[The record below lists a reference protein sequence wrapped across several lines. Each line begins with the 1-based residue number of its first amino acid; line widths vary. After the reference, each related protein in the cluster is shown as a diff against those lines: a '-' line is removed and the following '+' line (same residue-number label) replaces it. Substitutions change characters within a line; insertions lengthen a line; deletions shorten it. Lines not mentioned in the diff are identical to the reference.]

1 MTKKTTFII
10 IIFTVLILSLNTL
23 FVVDQRQQALIFQFG
38 EVVEVIKSPGL
49 HFKLPFIQN
58 IIYFDNRLL
67 NVTADEKEVIANDQ
81 KRLIISAFARY
92 KITDP
97 LKFYQTVRDEAGIKL
112 RLNTM
117 LDSSLRQVLGEV
129 PLVALLTNERSN
141 IMKKI
146 KDLINSQTKNFGID
160 IIDVRI
166 LRADLPKENSN
177 AIYKRMQTEREKEA
191 KELRAEGAGEAQR
204 IRSKADKDKTV
215 LIAEARR
222 DADITRGEGDA
233 IAAKIFADNLGKD
246 PEFFDFYRSLQ
257 AYRKVI
263 DKENTTLVLSSKSE
277 FFKYLKDLD
286 NK

>member
-1 MTKKTTFII
+1 MTKKT
-10 IIFTVLILSLNTL
+10 IFTIITITALILLINTL
-23 FVVDQRQQALIFQFG
+23 FIVDQRQQALIFQFG
-38 EVVEVIKSPGL
+38 EVVKVEKSPGL

-92 KITDP
+92 KIIDP
-97 LKFYQTVRDEAGIKL
+97 LKFYQTVRDESGIKL

-146 KDLINSQTKNFGID
+146 KDLINSQTLNFGID
-160 IIDVRI
+160 VIDVRI

-204 IRSKADKDKTV
+204 IKSKADKDKAV
-215 LIAEARR
+215 LLAEAKR
-222 DADITRGEGDA
+222 DADITRGEGDG

-257 AYRKVI
+257 AYKKVI
-263 DKENTTLVLSSKSE
+263 NKDNTTLVLSPKSE